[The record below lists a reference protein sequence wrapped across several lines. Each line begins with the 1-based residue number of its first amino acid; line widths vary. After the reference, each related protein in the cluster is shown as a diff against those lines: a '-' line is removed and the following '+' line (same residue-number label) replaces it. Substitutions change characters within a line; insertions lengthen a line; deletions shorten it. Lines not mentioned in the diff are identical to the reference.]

1 MRIERANSF
10 DAHDLNIQPVEL
22 KTEIANTQPIIFE
35 EVFVKD
41 SDNELVQ
48 ILQSTNDIIIEEK
61 LQQSKRSMQSKV

>member
-1 MRIERANSF
+1 
-10 DAHDLNIQPVEL
+10 L

-41 SDNELVQ
+41 SDKELVQ

-61 LQQSKRSMQSKV
+61 LQ